1 MRTGNI
7 FVTLNLKLDM
17 HSSHAVGD
25 IINWHELGK

>member
-1 MRTGNI
+1 MRARNI
-7 FVTLNLKLDM
+7 LVMLNLKLDM